1 MVTLGQ
7 ILGTVVGFPL
17 LCFLINI
24 FYYSN
29 KYNDDAEQYY
39 KEYMNNSYDIEVTM
53 PEDNSKYYLEN
64 QDEDVKTVETFM
76 TTIDGNYFAN
86 PSFSTKSFNRTLF
99 FILSLIIKK
108 FKNIFSCFIIS
119 FWKHFFDKKSKC

>member
-1 MVTLGQ
+1 MRNIFKYIPMVTLGQ

-39 KEYMNNSYDIEVTM
+39 KKYMNNSYDIEVAM
-53 PEDNSKYYLEN
+53 PEEKSQCYLKN
-64 QDEDVKTVETFM
+64 QDEDALTSETFR
-76 TTIDGNYFAN
+76 TRIDNNYFSN
-86 PSFSTKSFNRTLF
+86 PDGVYMPFYSGKYKKYFS
-99 FILSLIIKK
+99 IM
-108 FKNIFSCFIIS
+108 CFLGLQ
-119 FWKHFFDKKSKC
+119 

>member
-7 ILGTVVGFPL
+7 ILGTVVAFPL

-39 KEYMNNSYDIEVTM
+39 KEYMNNSYDI
-53 PEDNSKYYLEN
+53 DK
-64 QDEDVKTVETFM
+64 ETQQR
-76 TTIDGNYFAN
+76 
-86 PSFSTKSFNRTLF
+86 KSNNGT
-99 FILSLIIKK
+99 
-108 FKNIFSCFIIS
+108 
-119 FWKHFFDKKSKC
+119 

>member
-7 ILGTVVGFPL
+7 ILGSAVAFPL

-29 KYNDDAEQYY
+29 KYNDDAEQYC

-53 PEDNSKYYLEN
+53 PEEKSQCYLKN
-64 QDEDVKTVETFM
+64 QDEDALTSETFRTKM
-76 TTIDGNYFAN
+76 DNNYFSN
-86 PSFSTKSFNRTLF
+86 PGGTYIPFLF
-99 FILSLIIKK
+99 CRIQE
-108 FKNIFSCFIIS
+108 IF
-119 FWKHFFDKKSKC
+119 